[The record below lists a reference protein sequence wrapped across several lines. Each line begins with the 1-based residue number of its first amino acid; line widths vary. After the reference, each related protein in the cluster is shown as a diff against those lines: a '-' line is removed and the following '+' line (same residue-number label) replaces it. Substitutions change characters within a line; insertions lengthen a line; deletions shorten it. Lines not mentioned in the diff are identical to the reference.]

1 MIVEPTRLSVRDLIA
16 EALAGILQR
25 PGRSLLT
32 CLGTVLGVGAFVAVL
47 GLTATASGQIGSRF
61 DALAATEVTVE
72 DAGVQDPSLAS
83 TPFPDDAE
91 SRLARVHGVVGGG
104 VWWPVPG
111 AGVRAAPVGAAAA
124 GQPIPVL
131 AVTPGLFTAVT
142 PRMTAGRT
150 FDAYHQQAGARVAVL
165 GAGIARQLGIGSL
178 AARPAVFIGDVPYS
192 VIGIVDA
199 VERMPALLV
208 SVIIPAGSAP
218 AIGAEP
224 GEERPRMLIATEAG
238 AARQVAAEV
247 PLALRPD
254 APDMLTA
261 VAPPDPRAL
270 RDQVDGDLGV
280 LLLMLAGVCLV
291 IGAVGIAN
299 TTLVAVL
306 ERVGEI
312 GLRRSV
318 GARGVHIAAQFL
330 AESAALGTLGGLFG
344 CSLGV
349 VTVVATAGV
358 RGWTP
363 IAEPLAIALAP
374 LIGLAT
380 GVLAGAYPAYRAARI
395 EPVEALRR

>member
-1 MIVEPTRLSVRDLIA
+1 MIIEPTGLGVRDLVA

-47 GLTATASGQIGSRF
+47 GLTATASGQIGTRF

-72 DAGVQDPSLAS
+72 DSGKLDPKLTP

-91 SRLARVHGVVGGG
+91 ARLARVHGVIGGG
-104 VWWPVPG
+104 VWWPVRG
-111 AGVRAAPVGAAAA
+111 VDVRAAPVGAAAA
-124 GQPIPVL
+124 GAPVPVL
-131 AVTPGLFTAVT
+131 AATPGLFTAAGA
-142 PRMTAGRT
+142 RMTAGRT

-178 AARPAVFIGDVPYS
+178 ETRPAVFIGDVPYS
-192 VIGIVDA
+192 VIGIAGEVQ
-199 VERMPALLV
+199 RMPALLV
-208 SVIIPAGSAP
+208 SVTIPAGSAP
-218 AIGAEP
+218 AIGAAP
-224 GEERPRMLIATEAG
+224 GEERPRMLIATRAG
-238 AARQVAAEV
+238 AARQVAAET

-254 APDMLTA
+254 APDVFTA
-261 VAPPDPRAL
+261 VAPPDPRTL
-270 RDQVDGDLGV
+270 RDQVDGDLGT
-280 LLLMLAGVCLV
+280 LLLMLAGVSLV

-306 ERVGEI
+306 ERAGEI
-312 GLRRSV
+312 GLRRAV

-330 AESAALGTLGGLFG
+330 TESAALGTLGGLFG

-349 VTVVATAGV
+349 VTVVATAAV
-358 RGWTP
+358 QGWTP
-363 IAEPLAIALAP
+363 IAEPLAVAAAP
-374 LIGLAT
+374 LIGLVT
-380 GVLAGAYPAYRAARI
+380 GLVAGAYPAYRAARV